1 MIFSN
6 RKIMIKKVFIFTLFL
21 STMLSAQKPQTI
33 AYIDMEYI
41 LENLPN
47 YIEAQKKLDN
57 KVAGWRQKI
66 EKAEADITALKT
78 ELQNEKILLTE
89 DLIIDKT
96 ENINIKE
103 IELQKMRA
111 RYFGSEGSLFTLR
124 QQLVQPIQDEVYNAI
139 QTIIKRKRYDFVFD
153 RSSDLILLH
162 ANPKYDISKTVITY
176 ITKSKKEIEIEEAK
190 LKKAKTKA
198 ALQKRIDAQN
208 ERRNK
213 KKSKIIHR

>member
-1 MIFSN
+1 
-6 RKIMIKKVFIFTLFL
+6 
-21 STMLSAQKPQTI
+21 MLSAQKPQTI

>member
-1 MIFSN
+1 
-6 RKIMIKKVFIFTLFL
+6 MIKKVFIFTLFL